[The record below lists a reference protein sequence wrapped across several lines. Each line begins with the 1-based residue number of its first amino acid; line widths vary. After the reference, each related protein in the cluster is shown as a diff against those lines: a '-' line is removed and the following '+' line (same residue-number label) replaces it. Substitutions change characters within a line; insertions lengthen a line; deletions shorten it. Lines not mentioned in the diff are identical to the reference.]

1 MTTRTRYFV
10 VGSLLTVGVGLGIG
24 VVAYSTGF
32 ATSAYTLQG
41 GPEELQFVPANAALV
56 AYADV
61 HDLML
66 SNLRQRVRMAF
77 PGKLDGQSDFQNQT
91 GINIETDID
100 HVIAALVPS
109 TGDQAGKTPGTGIV
123 LARGRFDQ
131 VKIEALMREH
141 GAQAEDYKGSRLIVG
156 DTPQGKASVSVAFLE
171 PGLVAVG
178 TSALVRSA
186 VDQKTGGASIATND
200 EMMGLIR
207 DLATG
212 NAWAAGRFDALISQ
226 AHLPDGVTQQIPS
239 ISLFSASARIDSG
252 VRGIIRA
259 QTRDDESA
267 NSLRDVVRGFL
278 ALARLQ
284 TSASPEI
291 SELVQSLQLGGT
303 GKSVSLSFDLPS
315 TALDALE
322 SLHKLGDRSS
332 APR

>member
-109 TGDQAGKTPGTGIV
+109 TGDQAGNTPGTGIV

-212 NAWAAGRFDALISQ
+212 NAWAAGRFDALTSQ